1 MERGRVYR
9 HRISWRV
16 LLEVSPL
23 PQFFPTLRARAFSQ
37 SGPRPA
43 RILRL
48 EIPTSRIPV
57 AERVLEPAM
66 TFSLRLTADLAL
78 ALAARAFG
86 KKQGYPPVLQL
97 SPDVDFETISA
108 SFSARSQQA
117 DRSSSQS
124 GTLVSRYRS
133 PILWISGAEPLDF
146 SEVARFTNALAAS
159 GRSVFLET
167 SGALLKRRLHEF
179 QPSDRFYFTVRFDGL
194 APSLDERNSREGA
207 FAAGLEAIRMARL
220 AGFLTCALLVMQPHT
235 PPSEIELLHAEIREL
250 DVDGFLITRA
260 ALSTE
265 LETTVKQLRRRL
277 LSRRWA
283 LLSDLVESASLS
295 AASPNSCEIDRQPL
309 PEAQPGDFEEGA
321 EAG

>member
-1 MERGRVYR
+1 
-9 HRISWRV
+9 
-16 LLEVSPL
+16 
-23 PQFFPTLRARAFSQ
+23 
-37 SGPRPA
+37 
-43 RILRL
+43 
-48 EIPTSRIPV
+48 
-57 AERVLEPAM
+57 M
-66 TFSLRLTADLAL
+66 TFSLRLTADLTL
-78 ALAARAFG
+78 ALAARGFG

-97 SPDVDFETISA
+97 SPDANFQTISSSISA
-108 SFSARSQQA
+108 SSQQA
-117 DRSSSQS
+117 DVSSSA
-124 GTLVSRYRS
+124 TLVSRYRS

-194 APSLDERNSREGA
+194 APSHDQHSSREGA

-220 AGFLTCALLVMQPHT
+220 AGFLTCALLVLHPHT
-235 PPSEIELLHAEIREL
+235 APSEIEQLHAEIRQL

-260 ALSTE
+260 ALSLE
-265 LETTVKQLRRRL
+265 LETAVKQLRRRL

-283 LLSDLVESASLS
+283 LLSSLVESASLP
-295 AASPNSCEIDRQPL
+295 AASPNSCQIDRQPL